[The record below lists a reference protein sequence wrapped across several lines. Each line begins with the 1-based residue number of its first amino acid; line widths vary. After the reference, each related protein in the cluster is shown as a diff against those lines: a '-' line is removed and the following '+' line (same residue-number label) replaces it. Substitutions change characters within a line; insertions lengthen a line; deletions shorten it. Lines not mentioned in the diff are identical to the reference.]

1 MNIDSKTIGII
12 MAIAV
17 QSVSLV
23 WFISK
28 MDSRIA
34 NNERDMTRIM
44 EMHKDYDKMRK
55 QLDRISWLL
64 DQDAQMNQAIDTML
78 EKNNL
83 DPHQHYLERGKD
95 MTEAEAHVLRKEN
108 EEIRKTY
115 HMLLDKYEE
124 KCALIQSKNQEMIE
138 LKYKKRPSEAA

>member
-1 MNIDSKTIGII
+1 
-12 MAIAV
+12 
-17 QSVSLV
+17 
-23 WFISK
+23 
-28 MDSRIA
+28 
-34 NNERDMTRIM
+34 
-44 EMHKDYDKMRK
+44 
-55 QLDRISWLL
+55 
-64 DQDAQMNQAIDTML
+64 ML

-124 KCALIQSKNQEMIE
+124 KCALIQSKNQEIIE
-138 LKYKKRPSEAA
+138 LKYKKRPSEGA